1 MLIDGEEQVSGP
13 IASANWGPPLQL
25 PKEIPDPD
33 HVKPD
38 DWVEDEKCV
47 THKLAT
53 STVLSICSLSVYCLL
68 RAQFVRDQ
76 T

>member
-47 THKLAT
+47 TTRSQRALCSALVVCQ
-53 STVLSICSLSVYCLL
+53 STAC
-68 RAQFVRDQ
+68 
-76 T
+76 